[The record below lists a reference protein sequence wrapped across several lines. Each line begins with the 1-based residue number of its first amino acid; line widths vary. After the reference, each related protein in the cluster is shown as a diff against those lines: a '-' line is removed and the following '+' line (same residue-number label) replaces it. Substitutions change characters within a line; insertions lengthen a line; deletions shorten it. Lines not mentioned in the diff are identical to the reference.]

1 MARAKASDPQRKAK
15 PTVAD
20 ELTHGIAKLRELSTQ
35 IDDLSRDGFPYRE
48 AGRARTELSFRET
61 IRRLF
66 GEKSPEYQAHK
77 NHKLRVG
84 SRAESAQ
91 STALI
96 KQLIAELEN
105 QKADILGLKSASP
118 VTTPPT
124 VPERPALSAVPP
136 GSPTDSLVP
145 PKAAPPAAVA
155 MHSAPL
161 TASVAMTTNLSSP
174 AQAIAP
180 IIMTAP
186 FSANPVSTCTAS
198 EGYPQP
204 VGDTSMPRQPLASS
218 PHSEAT
224 QSGSGPGDLDEK
236 KSVLATTPEGPKTST
251 PPAQES
257 VVASSNLL
265 EQPSTTTALIQ
276 TAASH
281 RPVIPQ
287 QTIPPIPPATQHA
300 ATASAL
306 QTEPLLPLRTAPEA
320 AEPLVSTPTPI
331 LPPPPASIEPLAPA
345 LIESPPQDTVN
356 ATVSK
361 RTIEPLPTE
370 PPSAPGPTAAESVTP
385 AVERLVT
392 PQTFEVPQKT
402 TAQSNETETGTLDML
417 RRICARFHL
426 VARQLRL
433 RKEYRPT
440 IEITDE
446 YDLQDLF
453 YALLRLQF
461 DEVGTEEWAPGYANG
476 ARRTSYLLD
485 WDRIVVVVKQT
496 RSGLSTKDLSE
507 QVKSDAAHY
516 STRPNGITLLC
527 FIYDPEGRV
536 GNPRGLEADLTSVS
550 DAYMVEVIVAPK

>member
-1 MARAKASDPQRKAK
+1 
-15 PTVAD
+15 
-20 ELTHGIAKLRELSTQ
+20 
-35 IDDLSRDGFPYRE
+35 
-48 AGRARTELSFRET
+48 ELSFRET

-96 KQLIAELEN
+96 KQLIAALAN

-118 VTTPPT
+118 ATAPPT
-124 VPERPALSAVPP
+124 VSERPALSAVPP
-136 GSPTDSLVP
+136 GSPSDSLVP

-155 MHSAPL
+155 LHSAPL
-161 TASVAMTTNLSSP
+161 TVSVAMTTSLSAP

-186 FSANPVSTCTAS
+186 LSEKPVSACTAPV
-198 EGYPQP
+198 GYPQP
-204 VGDTSMPRQPLASS
+204 VGDTSMPRQPLSSS
-218 PHSEAT
+218 PHSETT
-224 QSGSGPGDLDEK
+224 QSGSGPGSLDEK
-236 KSVLATTPEGPKTST
+236 KSVLATPPEGPATPT

-257 VVASSNLL
+257 VAASSDLL
-265 EQPSTTTALIQ
+265 EQPSTTTAVIQ

-306 QTEPLLPLRTAPEA
+306 PTESLLPLRTAPEA
-320 AEPLVSTPTPI
+320 ADPLVYTPTPI
-331 LPPPPASIEPLAPA
+331 LPPPPASIESLAPA

-361 RTIEPLPTE
+361 RTIEALPTE
-370 PPSAPGPTAAESVTP
+370 PPSVPGPTAAESVTP

-402 TAQSNETETGTLDML
+402 TTQSNETETGTLDML

-461 DEVGTEEWAPGYANG
+461 DEVGTEELAPGYANG

-516 STRPNGITLLC
+516 SIRPNGITLLC

-550 DAYMVEVIVAPK
+550 DTYMVEVIVAPK